1 MNQELRILVV
11 EDSDSFRESLIQL
24 LGVYSDVDGVADLT
38 SAREALQKST
48 YQVVIL
54 DKNLPDGLGFDL
66 IPEIKA
72 ESPGTVVIVMTVD
85 AELGSVRKCIAA
97 GADDYIVKSATA
109 VTDLLVRIPLVV
121 ERAAE
126 RLSFSNLK
134 EQVRN
139 AFRYEIIGKSQ
150 STFELRETVLSVKGT
165 RSPVLITGES
175 GTGKELIARRLHGI
189 ENDKRNFV
197 ALNCSAISESLM
209 ESELFGHKK
218 GAFTG
223 AVTDKPGHLELAHGG
238 DLFLD
243 EIGDLPLQAQAKL
256 LRVLQDGTFFRVGG
270 TKPIQVSCRIIA
282 ATNKNLEEMIR
293 AKLFREDL
301 FFRLNVVRIRTVPLR
316 ERSEDISDMSR
327 FFCLQIAGPQVEMS
341 EGARQRL
348 VQHTW
353 PGNIR
358 ELRNSI
364 ERAVIRARKRKSPT
378 IEVEDLLIDTDE
390 RVESA
395 IVKLESLIPQ
405 NREDISPRSYEDFM
419 AVAEKI
425 YLENAMKCV
434 DGSSVETSFR
444 LGLSRSTLNRKSI
457 DLGIPRRTYNLAK
470 GVTQ

>member
-1 MNQELRILVV
+1 
-11 EDSDSFRESLIQL
+11 
-24 LGVYSDVDGVADLT
+24 
-38 SAREALQKST
+38 
-48 YQVVIL
+48 
-54 DKNLPDGLGFDL
+54 LGFDL

-72 ESPGTVVIVMTVD
+72 ESPGTVVIVLTVD
-85 AELGSVRKCIAA
+85 HELGSVRKCIAA
-97 GADDYIVKSATA
+97 GADDYVVKSSTA

-197 ALNCSAISESLM
+197 ALNCSAISENLV

-223 AVTDKPGHLELAHGG
+223 AVSDKPGQLELANGG

-256 LRVLQDGTFFRVGG
+256 LRVLQDGTFYRVGG
-270 TKPIQVSCRIIA
+270 TKPIQVNCRIIA

-301 FFRLNVVRIRTVPLR
+301 FFRLNVVRIKTVPLKN
-316 ERSEDISDMSR
+316 RSEDISDMSR

-358 ELRNSI
+358 ELRNSV
-364 ERAVIRARKRKSPT
+364 ERAVIRARKRKSSS
-378 IEVEDLLIDTDE
+378 IEVEDLLIDSDE
-390 RVESA
+390 RMESA
-395 IVKLESLIPQ
+395 IAKLESLIPQ
-405 NREDISPRSYEDFM
+405 NREDISPQSYEDFM
-419 AVAEKI
+419 AIAEKV

-434 DGSSVETSFR
+434 NGSSVETSFR
-444 LGLSRSTLNRKSI
+444 LGLARSTFQRKSI
-457 DLGIPRRTYNLAK
+457 DLDLPRRSYNIAK
-470 GVTQ
+470 RVTQ